1 MRIEPPP
8 SQAEAIGT
16 SPAATA
22 APSRRSIRRGCAA
35 GPRVAGD
42 AQVADSVK
50 PQIASS
56 GSNVLPT
63 TIAPASR
70 SRRTISQS
78 ALAGSGKPSV
88 P

>member
-8 SQAEAIGT
+8 SEADAIGT

-22 APSRRSIRRGCAA
+22 AALPPLEPPGLRCGSHGL
-35 GPRVAGD
+35 RVTP
-42 AQVADSVK
+42 QVADSVK

-56 GSNVLPT
+56 GSSVLPS

-70 SRRTISQS
+70 SLRTISES
-78 ALAGSGKPSV
+78 AGAGSG
-88 P
+88 